1 MKNNKITLEDY
12 EVKAAKQAKAVLM
25 KKQKGVI
32 LATIKSVA
40 RSGMSRR
47 ISFALIKN
55 NEVLVLDGVI
65 SKLTGFKD
73 NGKYSHEGLTVGG
86 CGMDMVFHTLECFLQ
101 AQGVKDAYHYAGN
114 YKLI

>member
-25 KKQKGVI
+25 KKQK
-32 LATIKSVA
+32 
-40 RSGMSRR
+40 
-47 ISFALIKN
+47 
-55 NEVLVLDGVI
+55 
-65 SKLTGFKD
+65 GFKD

>member
-55 NEVLVLDGVI
+55 NEVLILDGVI

-73 NGKYSHEGLTVGG
+73 SHEGLTVGG
-86 CGMDMVFHTLECFLQ
+86 CGMDIVFHTLECFLQ
-101 AQGVKDAYHYAGN
+101 AQGVKDACHYAGN

>member
-47 ISFALIKN
+47 ISFALVKN
-55 NEVLVLDGVI
+55 NEVFILDGVMA
-65 SKLTGFKD
+65 KLTGLKD
-73 NGKYSHEGLTVGG
+73 GGYCKGLSVGG
-86 CGMDMVFHTLECFLQ
+86 CGMDMIFHTLECFLQ